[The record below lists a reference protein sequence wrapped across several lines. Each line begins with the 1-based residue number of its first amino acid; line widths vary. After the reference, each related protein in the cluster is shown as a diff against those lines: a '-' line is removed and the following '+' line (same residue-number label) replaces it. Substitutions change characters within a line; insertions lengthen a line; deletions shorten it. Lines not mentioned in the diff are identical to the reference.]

1 MLFWLLKNVSHIYS
15 FVRSFVCFRDN
26 FIMSNCSKNCFELI
40 AAHLLSLLFLS
51 FLLSCSFPSLEVGTC
66 LSTFHFISIY
76 LSFLFNLSFF
86 SLQSIFLFV
95 SIYLSF
101 RFNLSLFTL
110 QFFPLWSVLF
120 SLRTYITHSVSSLS
134 LAPIHVNVYPSLC
147 RSVFFYFFRFR
158 LNTFMPS
165 KSITTITYHC
175 LSLSLLSSVST

>member
-1 MLFWLLKNVSHIYS
+1 MNYFDTIN
-15 FVRSFVCFRDN
+15 
-26 FIMSNCSKNCFELI
+26 
-40 AAHLLSLLFLS
+40 LS
-51 FLLSCSFPSLEVGTC
+51 FLFYQSFFLTVLLSYSINLCFLLYLSLFPCFLIYLSFSFSSFPSLEVGTC